1 MAQQTTLKEFESV
14 FPRLEQDLVD
24 WAKQYKLPQE
34 QLDWYTKVGQHRP
47 RGTRDSCRG
56 RLQIHKYTERETL
69 G

>member
-34 QLDWYTKVGQHRP
+34 QLDWYTKVSQHCP
-47 RGTRDSCRG
+47 AEQEFHAMDLHTN
-56 RLQIHKYTERETL
+56 TENEA
-69 G
+69 